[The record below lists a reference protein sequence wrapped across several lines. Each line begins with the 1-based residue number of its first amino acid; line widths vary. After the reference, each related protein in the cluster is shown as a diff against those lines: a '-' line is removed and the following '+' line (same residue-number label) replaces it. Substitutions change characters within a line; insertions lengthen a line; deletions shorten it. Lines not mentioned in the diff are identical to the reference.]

1 MTIVD
6 AGQNPE
12 AKALFLSGQVNI
24 AVCPQCGHAGMLS
37 TPLVYHDPEKE
48 LLFTHVPA
56 ELGLPEMEQQ
66 RIVGDL
72 TNAVMSSLPTE
83 QRKGYLLRPRSFL
96 SLESMIE
103 AILEADGIT
112 PEMLEAQRT
121 KAALLERLLNTPS
134 EDARQ
139 IIIQENDEHIDY
151 EFFQILSLNIEM
163 AQAREEEP
171 VAQQLLALREQLLTS
186 TTAGREAAARQEA
199 IRELESGLTREEL
212 LDKLVAAT
220 LADEQ
225 TKVETMVLVARP
237 AIDYAFYQQ
246 LTERIKVANQSG
258 SAQEAETLRTL
269 RETILELTARIDAEM
284 QQAAE
289 DAGQL
294 LQEILQSD
302 DPEKTILAHLDQV
315 DELFLNVLTSNLD
328 TAVKSGQTQLAE
340 RLREISDIVMKL
352 IEESQPPEVQLISK
366 LLSAEYPAGTQA
378 LLDENRQQV
387 NSQLLEIMQLIE
399 QDLSRNGQVEA
410 AQRLAQIRE
419 LAATL
424 I

>member
-1 MTIVD
+1 
-6 AGQNPE
+6 
-12 AKALFLSGQVNI
+12 
-24 AVCPQCGHAGMLS
+24 
-37 TPLVYHDPEKE
+37 
-48 LLFTHVPA
+48 
-56 ELGLPEMEQQ
+56 
-66 RIVGDL
+66 
-72 TNAVMSSLPTE
+72 
-83 QRKGYLLRPRSFL
+83 
-96 SLESMIE
+96 MIE

-121 KAALLERLLNTPS
+121 KAALLERLLNTPN

-139 IIIQENDEHIDY
+139 IIIQENDEQIDY
-151 EFFQILSLNIEM
+151 EFFQILSLNIEI

-171 VAQQLLALREQLLTS
+171 VVQQLLALREQLLTL
-186 TTAGREAAARQEA
+186 TTAGQEAAARQEA

-212 LDKLVAAT
+212 LDKLVAAA

-225 TKVETMVLVARP
+225 TKVETMIMVARP

-246 LTERIKVANQSG
+246 LTERIEAANHSG
-258 SAQEAETLRTL
+258 NAQEAKTLKAM
-269 RETILELTARIDAEM
+269 RETILELTAEIDAEM

-289 DAGQL
+289 NAGQL

-302 DPEKTILAHLDQV
+302 DVEKAILAHLDQV
-315 DELFLNVLTSNLD
+315 DELFLNVLASNLD
-328 TAVKSGQTQLAE
+328 AAVKLGQTQLAE
-340 RLREISDIVMKL
+340 KLRETSDIVMKL
-352 IEESQPPEVQLISK
+352 IEESQPPEVRLISK

-419 LAATL
+419 QATTL